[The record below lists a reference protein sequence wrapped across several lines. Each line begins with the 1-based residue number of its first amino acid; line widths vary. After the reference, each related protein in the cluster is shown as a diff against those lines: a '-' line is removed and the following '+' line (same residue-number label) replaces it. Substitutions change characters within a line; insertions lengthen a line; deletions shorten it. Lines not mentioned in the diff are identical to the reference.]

1 MRAGAVCVLPV
12 HHMLKLRADYL
23 LSEGQKADNTFID
36 AAVRTEVRH
45 LITLA
50 STLKIVTC

>member
-1 MRAGAVCVLPV
+1 
-12 HHMLKLRADYL
+12 MLKLRADYL